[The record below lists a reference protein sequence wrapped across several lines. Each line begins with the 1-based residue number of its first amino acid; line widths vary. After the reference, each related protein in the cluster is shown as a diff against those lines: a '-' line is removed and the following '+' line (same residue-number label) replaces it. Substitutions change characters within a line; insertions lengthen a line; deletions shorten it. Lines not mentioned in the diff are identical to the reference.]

1 MPEIIIIVFMVS
13 TEKLLCFFRNITANR
28 HVAIYSWLLCAALP
42 TLDINEGA
50 LDKVFAIY
58 KQLLP
63 VMGGYLTDAGQL
75 NAGRLEALLQHL
87 ALQEL
92 ETLEQ
97 RAAVR
102 TLVLCVNSTYHD
114 IIVTEM

>member
-1 MPEIIIIVFMVS
+1 M
-13 TEKLLCFFRNITANR
+13 EKLSLRPNR
-28 HVAIYSWLLCAALP
+28 WDGIQLASMLHAALP

-50 LDKVFAIY
+50 LDKIFAIY

-63 VMGGYLTDAGQL
+63 VMGGYLTDAGAL

-97 RAAVR
+97 RAAVCI
-102 TLVLCVNSTYHD
+102 LVPHTYACRLSGF
-114 IIVTEM
+114 IITTYFTPFPVLRD